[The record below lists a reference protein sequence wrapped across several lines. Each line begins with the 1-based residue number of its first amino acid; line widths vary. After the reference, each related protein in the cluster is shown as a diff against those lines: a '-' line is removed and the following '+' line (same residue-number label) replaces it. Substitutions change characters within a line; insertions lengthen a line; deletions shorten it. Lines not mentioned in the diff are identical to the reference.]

1 MAAQL
6 DGEKDFKQKQFAVA
20 EYILFSCWL
29 LNEKRPQP
37 SQDRGRHFHAPSQG
51 GADDWRQHKTRLA
64 ASRSLREGGA
74 NSHFL
79 AGLCPLGNRRPGVG
93 ILGSDLQTLRSGPV
107 SNEVVSCSVA
117 DPHPT
122 HLKKTLRPR
131 RPSSKRKLPSSSQA
145 LRWTRC
151 ARRSGS

>member
-1 MAAQL
+1 MRNGPSPLKTGAA
-6 DGEKDFKQKQFAVA
+6 
-20 EYILFSCWL
+20 IS
-29 LNEKRPQP
+29 
-37 SQDRGRHFHAPSQG
+37 HAPSQG

-64 ASRSLREGGA
+64 ASRSLREGDA

-131 RPSSKRKLPSSSQA
+131 RPSWKRKLP
-145 LRWTRC
+145 
-151 ARRSGS
+151 